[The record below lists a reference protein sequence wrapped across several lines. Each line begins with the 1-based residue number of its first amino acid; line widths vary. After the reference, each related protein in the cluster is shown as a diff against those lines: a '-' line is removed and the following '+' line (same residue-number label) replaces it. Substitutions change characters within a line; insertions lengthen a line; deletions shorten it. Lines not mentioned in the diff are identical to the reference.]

1 MLSRII
7 YSLGKDVFLLILF
20 SSLSIAILF
29 NNKSPQILSIK
40 SHISDIVYIVLYPQR
55 WYSQLLD
62 LKNENHVLKQN
73 IAESSLD
80 KALLSKLVTEN
91 TQLRKALRYNKI
103 DSLNTIYPSYV
114 TGFKIQEKQS
124 TIIISKH
131 EKIKKN
137 IPVIDMYGI
146 VGRVISSGV
155 LTAQVQLI
163 SDKNFRLSVRVG
175 EDRTLGIYKST
186 NGKYGMLDGI
196 KKSASININDTV
208 YTSGI
213 SKIYPSNIPVAK
225 VIDVRSEPNK
235 FFKLVE
241 VEVLAD
247 IDNLEYVYT
256 LHNK

>member
-73 IAESSLD
+73 LAESSLD

-124 TIIISKH
+124 TIIISK
-131 EKIKKN
+131 
-137 IPVIDMYGI
+137 
-146 VGRVISSGV
+146 
-155 LTAQVQLI
+155 
-163 SDKNFRLSVRVG
+163 
-175 EDRTLGIYKST
+175 
-186 NGKYGMLDGI
+186 
-196 KKSASININDTV
+196 
-208 YTSGI
+208 
-213 SKIYPSNIPVAK
+213 
-225 VIDVRSEPNK
+225 
-235 FFKLVE
+235 
-241 VEVLAD
+241 
-247 IDNLEYVYT
+247 
-256 LHNK
+256 